1 MALMLAELV
10 LVSRL
15 LGLVNGEFPVSV
27 YVDPK
32 VRKVELLRNGKPA
45 ATLKGAPW
53 QTLINFGAE
62 LVPQELTAVAYDS
75 AGNVIGR
82 DSQLVNLPRPA
93 AEAAIDLRR
102 DGESFIANVQWK
114 HIGEAKVRDVA
125 WKVDG
130 RSAGSGETSFRLPPL
145 EARNLHVIGVE
156 VKFWDGVV
164 ARSERVFGGQ
174 FNEEMPTELTAALVR
189 TRDGSTDPAACF
201 QLDGSSVPAA
211 AVEKSEALVVFVRDP
226 DPAGARKAFRG
237 TSRDPR
243 FRWALEDIDV
253 RIMWPT
259 ATIVV
264 DKSGRSAANL
274 FEHSQLLDG
283 RMGVHSLLT
292 GRGGPRKNERR
303 YADAVAVSGV
313 YSAVGGRRRAVVL
326 VIGKEKDTSKQE
338 AAVVRRYLERIGV
351 PLYVWSVIGKKPEV
365 TNVWGEVV
373 DVSSLPK
380 LNQATEELRKEL
392 ERQRVAWL
400 PMQPLD
406 ALRISAA
413 ESCGLEPVAK
423 P

>member
-1 MALMLAELV
+1 MLAELV

-15 LGLVNGEFPVSV
+15 LGLVNGEFPVTV

-32 VRKVELLRNGKPA
+32 VQRVELLRNGEPA
-45 ATLKGAPW
+45 GTLRGAPW

-75 AGNVIGR
+75 AGNIVGR
-82 DSQLVNLPRPA
+82 DTQLINLPRPA

-102 DGESFIANVQWK
+102 EGDGFRATVQWK
-114 HIGEAKVRDVA
+114 HIGEAKVRDVV

-130 RSAGSGETSFRLPPL
+130 KNFGAGETSLKLPPL
-145 EARNLHVIGVE
+145 EQRNLHVIGVE

-164 ARSERVFGGQ
+164 ARQERVFGGQ
-174 FNEEMPTELTAALVR
+174 FNEQMPTELTAALVR
-189 TRDGSTDPAACF
+189 TREGSTDQASCF
-201 QLDGSSVPAA
+201 HLEGAPVPAA
-211 AVEKSEALVVFVRDP
+211 AVEKSDALIVIVRDP
-226 DPAGARKAFRG
+226 DPAAARRAFRG
-237 TSRDPR
+237 ASRDLR
-243 FRWALEDIDV
+243 FRWALDDIDV

-259 ATIVV
+259 ATTVV
-264 DKSGRSAANL
+264 EKDGRSAANL
-274 FEHSQLLDG
+274 FEHSQLIDG
-283 RMGVHSLLT
+283 KMGVHSLLT

-313 YSAVGGRRRAVVL
+313 YAAVGGKRRAVVL
-326 VIGKEKDTSKQE
+326 VIGKEKDASRQR

-351 PLYVWSVIGKKPEV
+351 PLFVWSLIGKKAEV
-365 TNVWGEVV
+365 TDVWGDVV

-380 LNQATEELRKEL
+380 LHQATEELRKEL

-406 ALRISAA
+406 ALRVQAA
-413 ESCGLEPVAK
+413 DSCGFAPVAK